1 MASVRGTR
9 SLDARSSAIATVI
22 KISTGHMMTE
32 EGIGK
37 GKRDCKQDGRS
48 YVRLVLP
55 DNMLLKGVIW
65 IQTITG

>member
-1 MASVRGTR
+1 
-9 SLDARSSAIATVI
+9 
-22 KISTGHMMTE
+22 MMTE